1 MNKTKDLEAKKIQ
14 ERWHKWINLR
24 YLEYRGLAIGR
35 ERTVTEFAR
44 YLGLT
49 QPTMTNLMNRS
60 VPSRAKTIQKFV
72 RIYGPE
78 VYDVLGM
85 ERPDLI
91 TDLEAQLKN
100 ALPAEKDR
108 MIRRIKD
115 LAALYGAEIKDL
127 EK

>member
-1 MNKTKDLEAKKIQ
+1 MDKTKDSETKNIQ
-14 ERWHKWINLR
+14 ERWHKWINHQ

-44 YLGLT
+44 YVGLT
-49 QPTMTNLMNRS
+49 QPTMTNLMNKS

-85 ERPDLI
+85 ERPDFVAE
-91 TDLEAQLKN
+91 LENQLKS
-100 ALPAEKDR
+100 ATPTEKDR
-108 MIRRIKD
+108 IIRRIKD
-115 LAALYGAEIKDL
+115 LAALYGAEIKNR